1 MLFSDDICMI
11 IKALNEHLEFVIFFF
26 TFEFL
31 ISDWIGLNQSQKNQ
45 SKKKIFLF
53 RSRDRLKLNEEI
65 KKEME
70 VETEIQIDGFD
81 AVLSIKQS
89 GSKTV

>member
-11 IKALNEHLEFVIFFF
+11 IKASGICDFF

-31 ISDWIGLNQSQKNQ
+31 TSDGIKV
-45 SKKKIFLF
+45 KRIRAKKIFLF
-53 RSRDRLKLNEEI
+53 QPRDRLNEEI

-70 VETEIQIDGFD
+70 METKIQIDGFD
-81 AVLSIKQS
+81 SVLSIKQN